1 MKPDE
6 SKIRKDNFCS
16 QATSDEICNNALKH
30 YDKLSQEDC
39 NWLSTVPH
47 AIEIYRKYLKKELIE
62 PMSESEI
69 EEILQNV
76 YVNET
81 VREYGVD
88 ADMVKIEIPYKKQ
101 LATAL
106 VGKIGKGGQ

>member
-39 NWLSTVPH
+39 NWLSTIPH
-47 AIEIYRKYLKKELIE
+47 AIEIYRKYLKKELVE
-62 PMSESEI
+62 PMSENEI
-69 EEILQNV
+69 FAII
-76 YVNET
+76 
-81 VREYGVD
+81 VRHT
-88 ADMVKIEIPYKKQ
+88 IENGWYPSSDNKCQALTI
-101 LATAL
+101 AL
-106 VGKIGKGGQ
+106 VGKIGKEGK